1 MKYNLQRFKSAQE
14 NVYSQ
19 ALIEIT
25 RGRKVSHWMWFIFP
39 QITGLGKSTKAKYFE
54 IQNIEEAK
62 QFLLDDT
69 LGRRLI
75 ELTEIMANRNPTSS
89 AKQIFGFPDY
99 LKFHSSMT
107 LFFSVIISDKL
118 LSDDEKYSCIKEVL
132 RKY

>member
-107 LFFSVIISDKL
+107 LFF
-118 LSDDEKYSCIKEVL
+118 
-132 RKY
+132 R